1 MRGDENDMSNTE
13 TEPTSS
19 ADDNDTKERRPK
31 TGELVARRI
40 VRELGDNDIEAG
52 TVLDVET
59 DLMKRLGVSRASL
72 REGVRILELVG
83 VVESRRGRTGGLVVQ
98 EPNEEDFARTVT
110 LFLEFAECTY
120 AQLMAAYG
128 EILALMARQ
137 AASSASED
145 ENEEIR
151 SALAEFEEMP
161 LEDQVRT
168 TIVHDTMVKA
178 IDNPIWR
185 IMAASLRLVIR
196 QRFDFLLVPEH
207 NWPAVANSVRR
218 LATAVIERNVEL
230 ADQLARKQN
239 AAWFDVAEREQ
250 PGLLEKRITWDA

>member
-1 MRGDENDMSNTE
+1 MSNSD
-13 TEPTSS
+13 TEPTPS
-19 ADDNDTKERRPK
+19 ASDNKDEHKARRPK
-31 TGELVARRI
+31 KGELVARRI
-40 VRELGDNDIEAG
+40 VRELGDNDIAAG
-52 TVLDVET
+52 TVLDIET
-59 DLMKRLGVSRASL
+59 DLMKRLSVSRASL

-120 AQLMAAYG
+120 AQLMEAYG
-128 EILALMARQ
+128 EILALMARR
-137 AASSASED
+137 AASDATEA
-145 ENEEIR
+145 EIQELAD
-151 SALAEFEEMP
+151 ALAEFEQLS

-168 TIVHDTMVKA
+168 TIVHDSLVKA

-196 QRFDFLLVPEH
+196 QRFEFLLVPEH

-218 LATAVIERNVEL
+218 LANAVIDRNVEL
-230 ADQLARKQN
+230 ADQLARRQN
-239 AAWFDVAEREQ
+239 AAWFDVAQREQ